1 MKQKF
6 KHSAQCLSWNNHGI
20 NFAIFITQGD
30 MLFVNERKKKFLEST
45 LDGPGISG
53 SIYHSLAANIS

>member
-1 MKQKF
+1 MKRLQIIYEAKF
-6 KHSAQCLSWNNHGI
+6 KHSAECLSWNNHGI

-30 MLFVNERKKKFLEST
+30 MLFVNERKKFLEST

-53 SIYHSLAANIS
+53 LHITA